1 MITTQDSS
9 TMSGYLSSLLTSSTE
24 KYNTLRR
31 TLQSEADGDTEDD
44 SHISRALR
52 NYYTDAGRGLPP
64 WLPPDPKK
72 ASQTQVSYGQQ
83 GQYGHQ
89 QGQSGQPDPGY
100 GQRPAYGQSQQRSRS
115 RTCGTRRPA
124 RHSSSSSSRS
134 RCARTVSTHSSAG
147 VVSRRTPRS
156 RSRCGRRARQ
166 ATEGACRGR
175 TRRGRRH
182 RSG

>member
-1 MITTQDSS
+1 
-9 TMSGYLSSLLTSSTE
+9 MSGYLSSLLTSSTE

-83 GQYGHQ
+83 GQYGQQ
-89 QGQSGQPDPGY
+89 QGQYGQPDPGY
-100 GQRPAYGQSQQRSRS
+100 GQRPAYGQSQQQSLRQNSQYAQQRGGGQQAYTAQPQS
-115 RTCGTRRPA
+115 L
-124 RHSSSSSSRS
+124 
-134 RCARTVSTHSSAG
+134 
-147 VVSRRTPRS
+147 
-156 RSRCGRRARQ
+156 RQ
-166 ATEGACRGR
+166 AGQASYGGGMQRQDSSGSTAQERLKARLWGQAGRGAPAGQGR
-175 TRRGRRH
+175 
-182 RSG
+182 